1 MFCKAFFVYIPTIY
15 MNDRKDGVFMK
26 RMIATLCLV
35 CLLVSL
41 CACGEQAPKGPLP
54 EPDFH
59 FSLVW
64 GCYGI
69 SSYDSETG
77 KLVKTTDATHP
88 EDYVTEFHLTA
99 AQTEEIG
106 ALLSALDVESYPDVY
121 DPHLT
126 EDGQTTVSCPSM
138 DLILT
143 VKWDGKTKTIA
154 CRDTSVFYTSRVEK
168 GNAFLQ
174 TCKTIVDMLTE
185 TDAWKALPDYEV
197 LYE

>member
-1 MFCKAFFVYIPTIY
+1 

-88 EDYVTEFHLTA
+88 EDYVTTFHFS
-99 AQTEEIG
+99 EE
-106 ALLSALDVESYPDVY
+106 ALAEICALFSALELESYPDIY
-121 DPHLT
+121 DPHLQT
-126 EDGQTTVSCPSM
+126 DGETLMSSPSM

-143 VKWDGKTKTIA
+143 VEINGKTKTVA
-154 CRDTSVFYTSRVEK
+154 ASGTALQYTSRVKK
-168 GNAFLQ
+168 GNDFLQ
-174 TCKTIVDMLTE
+174 ACKTIVDMLTE
-185 TDAWKALPDYEV
+185 SDAWKALPDYEV